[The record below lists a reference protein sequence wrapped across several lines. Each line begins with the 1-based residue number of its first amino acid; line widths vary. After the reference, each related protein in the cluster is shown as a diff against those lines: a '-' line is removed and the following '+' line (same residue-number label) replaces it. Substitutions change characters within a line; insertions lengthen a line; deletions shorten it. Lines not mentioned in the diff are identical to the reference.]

1 MFSKSIYGY
10 FYFHLHL
17 KILPTKMIH
26 FVIFFI
32 FHHQMMINDY
42 SNIIDYFDF
51 PIFSFLSFP
60 LLFSDVPQHHLMN
73 HITKYLHQQR
83 LNFMQLIFNYLML
96 LDRLIEIDQ
105 LKKLYLIIFLS
116 CQNNLL
122 VSYHLFLHF
131 YLMVQMPHKHRINFK
146 RNLKQLLVVTFQLLI
161 QFISCL

>member
-73 HITKYLHQQR
+73 HIVTYLHQR
-83 LNFMQLIFNYLML
+83 RSNFMLIIFNYSML
-96 LDRLIEIDQ
+96 LARLIYQ
-105 LKKLYLIIFLS
+105 PQKLLLFVFPNF
-116 CQNNLL
+116 QNNLPIFF
-122 VSYHLFLHF
+122 HLFLHF
-131 YLMVQMPHKHRINFK
+131 YLMVQMPHKHRTNLK
-146 RNLKQLLVVTFQLLI
+146 RNLRQLLGVTFQLVI
-161 QFISCL
+161 QFEFYL

>member
-73 HITKYLHQQR
+73 HIVTYLHQR
-83 LNFMQLIFNYLML
+83 RSNFMLIIFNYSML
-96 LDRLIEIDQ
+96 LARLIYQ
-105 LKKLYLIIFLS
+105 VQKLLLFVFLNF
-116 CQNNLL
+116 QNNLL
-122 VSYHLFLHF
+122 VFFPLFLHF
-131 YLMVQMPHKHRINFK
+131 YLMVQMPHKHRTNSK
-146 RNLKQLLVVTFQLLI
+146 RNLRQLLGVTFQLVI
-161 QFISCL
+161 QSEFYL

>member
-73 HITKYLHQQR
+73 HIVTYLHQR
-83 LNFMQLIFNYLML
+83 RSNFMLIIFNYSML
-96 LDRLIEIDQ
+96 LARLIYQ
-105 LKKLYLIIFLS
+105 VQKLLLFVFLNF
-116 CQNNLL
+116 QNNLL
-122 VSYHLFLHF
+122 VFFPLFLHF
-131 YLMVQMPHKHRINFK
+131 YLMVQMPHKHRTNSK
-146 RNLKQLLVVTFQLLI
+146 RNLRQLLGVTFQLVI
-161 QFISCL
+161 QFEFYL